1 MKISSGIVALA
12 FLGCSVHG
20 LITRVEPDDDDFVE
34 ITSKLKITDT
44 YVPDVC
50 EKVAQPGLGLW
61 VNYAAYIDE
70 SSVSERKGEM
80 FDTTDGRGPF
90 HFKLGNGEVIQGWD
104 MGIAGMCKGARRRL
118 IPPELAYGK
127 DGLEPKVPSDA
138 TLRFDVELKQVMDP
152 YDFDNIFD
160 RIDKDNSRT
169 LDPAEVDEF
178 FDSRGSKT
186 PAELWKVEDKNG
198 DGVIDWD
205 EFTGPKGETG
215 ENEYIPDDVELTP
228 DDVELDNVLNVP
240 EEEEL

>member
-12 FLGCSVHG
+12 FLGGSVHG
-20 LITRVEPDDDDFVE
+20 LITRVEPDDDDFIE
-34 ITSKLKITDT
+34 ITAKLKIADT

-50 EKVAQPGLGLW
+50 DKVAQPGLGLW

-90 HFKLGNGEVIQGWD
+90 HFKLGDGEVIQGWD

-118 IPPELAYGK
+118 IIPPELAYGM

-138 TLRFDVELKQVMDP
+138 TLRFDIELKQVMDP

-160 RIDKDNSRT
+160 RIDTDNSKT
-169 LDPAEVDEF
+169 LDHDEVEKF

-186 PAELWKVEDKNG
+186 PADLWKVEDKNG
-198 DGVIDWD
+198 DGVIEWE
-205 EFTGPKGETG
+205 EFTGPKGPSG
-215 ENEYIPDDVELTP
+215 DDDAFLRDENEHVVGDKPQEDL
-228 DDVELDNVLNVP
+228 
-240 EEEEL
+240 